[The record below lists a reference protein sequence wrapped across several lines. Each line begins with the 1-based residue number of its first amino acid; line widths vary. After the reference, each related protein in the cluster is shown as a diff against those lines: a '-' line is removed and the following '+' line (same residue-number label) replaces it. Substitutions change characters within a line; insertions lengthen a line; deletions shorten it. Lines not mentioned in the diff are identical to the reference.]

1 MRQKLINLEAKFW
14 EGRRSN
20 TNPSIF
26 QHDYLMHL
34 TLYQDLKHGFSE
46 VREKSKRD
54 KLKIVDIGCG
64 DRPYLKLAQ
73 NWAKVYI
80 GVDLNQEA
88 DVVALAENLPF
99 PDASFDLALCFQVL
113 EHTDNPQ
120 KAVQEMKRIV
130 KKGGFVLASTHGVW
144 NHHPFPHDY
153 HRWTHEGLEKLFE
166 AFSEVKVKPNLNS
179 YSSVIQIIN
188 IELYIL
194 ACSNILI
201 KLPLYGLITL
211 LNLIGRA
218 ATPNGQKHLSVNY
231 LVLARV

>member
-1 MRQKLINLEAKFW
+1 MRQKLINLETKFW

-26 QHDYLMHL
+26 QHDYLFHL
-34 TLYQDLKHGFSE
+34 TLYKDIKRGFTE
-46 VREKSKRD
+46 VRKKSKRD
-54 KLKIVDIGCG
+54 KLKIIDIGCG
-64 DRPYLKLAQ
+64 DRPYLKLLKR
-73 NWAKVYI
+73 WVKMYV
-80 GVDLNQEA
+80 GVDISDEA
-88 DVVALAENLPF
+88 DVVAPAEHLPF

-113 EHTDNPQ
+113 EHAENPQ

-153 HRWTHEGLEKLFE
+153 YRWTHEGLKKLFE
-166 AFSEVKVKPNLNS
+166 DFSEVKVKPNLNS

-194 ACSNILI
+194 ACNNILI
-201 KLPLYGLITL
+201 KLPLYGFIAV

-218 ATPNGQKHLSVNY
+218 AIPYGQKHLSVNY